1 MSEVKLDLQTY
12 DNLCNRLR
20 ERQVEIRDLIK
31 SHEAEIQA
39 MVNEGKVKI
48 ITRMRPFNFHEFMQG
63 NCKTEVEY
71 KGFDDVKLEV
81 VEHFK
86 QGIFEEE
93 LEKEKQKQLDTLIRT
108 IAEQETTISSLKE
121 NIESFKKRSLWERI
135 RNKF

>member
-12 DNLCNRLR
+12 DNLSNRLR

-108 IAEQETTISSLKE
+108 IAEQETTISSLKA
-121 NIESFKKRSLWERI
+121 NIESFKRRSLWERI